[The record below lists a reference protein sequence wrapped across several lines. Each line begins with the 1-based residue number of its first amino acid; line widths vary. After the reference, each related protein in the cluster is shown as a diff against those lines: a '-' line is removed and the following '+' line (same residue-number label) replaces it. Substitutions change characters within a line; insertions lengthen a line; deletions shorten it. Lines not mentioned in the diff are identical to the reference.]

1 MSDHERQL
9 DELILLQSMYPD
21 EFEWRTPAGPDVD
34 LTTFEGQQFC
44 CSVKIK
50 SYTLEITLPI
60 SYPSEAKPQAYLHCH
75 ETTPTATRKEARAA
89 LDQTINELTTGS
101 ECLDIL
107 IQDLTSRLDSLQP
120 SSTSTTTPSP
130 PTPPSTTPTP
140 SPQHIKLLLLWS
152 HHLLATS
159 KRKDILSWAR
169 ELRLS
174 GFSRPGYPG
183 AVVVEGEATDVDEFE
198 RRIKALRWQALQVRG
213 EETYSRRILIEPGGE
228 ALGMAEV
235 EDLSGVVKALRECQD
250 GLGDWFLEG
259 MKIGHG

>member
-9 DELILLQSMYPD
+9 DELLLLQSMYPD
-21 EFEWRTPAGPDVD
+21 EFEWRTPAGPDID
-34 LTTFEGQQFC
+34 PATLEGQQFC
-44 CSVKIK
+44 CSAKIK
-50 SYTLEITLPI
+50 SCTLEITLPI

-89 LDQTINELTTGS
+89 LDQILNDLDTGS

-107 IQDLTSRLDSLQP
+107 IQDLTSKLDSLQP
-120 SSTSTTTPSP
+120 HAPITPPPPPDHTSTNPTQPSQ
-130 PTPPSTTPTP
+130 S
-140 SPQHIKLLLLWS
+140 IKLLLLWS

-169 ELRLS
+169 ELHLS

-183 AVVVEGEATDVDEFE
+183 AIVIEGEDDNVDEFE

-213 EETYSRRILIEPGGE
+213 EETSSRRILVKPGGE

-235 EDLSGVVKALRECQD
+235 EDLSEVVKALRGCQER
-250 GLGDWFLEG
+250 LGEWFLEG